1 MAKTYIDVEFGT
13 PVNGVLASLSTALT
27 GTNNDITFTSKLP
40 GAAGNNIAISYTK
53 PDKANAEL
61 GLTVTTTELGNG
73 VYSYLIDVSLATD
86 ASKNITTKASDIV
99 ALVNGHP
106 QAKKLVFA
114 ENKGEDTGAGV
125 VTTLLAANGKLAN
138 GVAGTVAKGNALMTD
153 GTNLYVCVSPDGN
166 STVGA
171 NWKKIQLASL

>member
-27 GTNNDITFTSKLP
+27 GDNNDITFTSKLP
-40 GAAGNNIAISYTK
+40 GAVGNNIAISYTK
-53 PDKANAEL
+53 PDEVSAKL
-61 GLTVTTTELGNG
+61 GLTVTTTVLGNG
-73 VYSYLIDVSLATD
+73 VYSFLIDVSLATD
-86 ASKNITTKASDIV
+86 SSKNITTKASDIV
-99 ALVNGHP
+99 TLVNGHA
-106 QAKKLVFA
+106 QAKKLVLA

-125 VTTLLAANGKLAN
+125 VIALLAANGKLAN

-153 GTNLYVCVSPDGN
+153 GTNLYICVSADGN

-171 NWKKIQLASL
+171 NWKKIQLAAL

>member
-27 GTNNDITFTSKLP
+27 GDNNDITFTSKLP
-40 GAAGNNIAISYTK
+40 GAVGNKIAISYTK
-53 PDKANAEL
+53 PDKASAKL
-61 GLTVTTTELGNG
+61 GLTVTTTALGNG

-99 ALVNGHP
+99 TLVNSHP
-106 QAKKLVFA
+106 QAKKLVLA
-114 ENKGEDTGAGV
+114 KNKGTDTGAGA
-125 VTTLLAANGKLAN
+125 VTALLAANGKLAN
-138 GVAGTVAKGNALMTD
+138 GVAGTVAKGNALMID
-153 GTNLYVCVSPDGN
+153 GTNLYVCVSANGN